1 MKLSIIIVNFNVKYF
16 LEQALLSV
24 RKASKGLAVETFVV
38 DNDSS
43 DESVDMIHK
52 KFPEVTLIANKE
64 NVGFST
70 ANNQAIRVA
79 KGEYVLL
86 LNPDTVVEED
96 TFSKCIDFMD
106 AHPKSGGLG
115 VKMIDGSGRFLP
127 ESKRG
132 LPSPFVA
139 FCKTFGLSKIFPKSK
154 TFNRYHLGFLSK
166 DETNEVDVLSGAFM
180 MLRKSVLDEIGLLDE
195 RYFMYGEDIDLSYR
209 IIKAGYKNYY
219 FADTTIIHYKG
230 ESTKKGSLNYVR
242 TFYNAMI
249 IFAKTHFK
257 GEQAALYIV
266 LLQIGIYFRAIVT
279 MFSNLFKRL
288 ALPLLDILVIFVG
301 LYLVK
306 DFWATHYFNDPN
318 YYLPSFTYFNI
329 PLYTMI
335 WILSIFFVGNYNDYS
350 NLRKLSKGVI
360 LGTLFLAAV
369 YGFLDLAYRPSR
381 AVIILGAIWT
391 IFSTMFVRTL
401 LHFFKYKNFSIGREK
416 IKNLILVGS
425 IKESVRVQNLIQ
437 QAQVHKNIIG
447 TVSPNH
453 IEDASI
459 YLSNLEYL
467 DEIVQIYDVN
477 EIIFC
482 GEDLSS
488 QNIMKWMTQLGPD
501 VEYRIVPE
509 ESLSIIGSSSKNTAG
524 ELYTIDI
531 QFNIANL
538 ENRRNK
544 RFLDIVT
551 AWLFLLFSPIVIF
564 FVSNKGNFINNIFQV
579 FTGQKSWVGYKM
591 NADNLPKIK
600 EGVLTS
606 LDILK
611 VKSVKD
617 YTAERLD
624 FLYAKDYQVSK
635 DFEIILK
642 SIKNLG
648 RK

>member
-43 DESVDMIHK
+43 DESVEMIHK
-52 KFPEVTLIANKE
+52 KFPEVTLIANKK

-70 ANNQAIRVA
+70 ANNQAIREA

-96 TFSKCIDFMD
+96 TFSKCINFMD

-115 VKMIDGSGRFLP
+115 VQMIDGSGRFLP

-257 GEQAALYIV
+257 GEQAALYIF

-279 MFSNLFKRL
+279 MFSNLFKKL
-288 ALPLLDILVIFVG
+288 ALPLLDVLVIFVG
-301 LYLVK
+301 LYFVK

-329 PLYTMI
+329 PLYTLI
-335 WILSIFFVGNYNDYS
+335 WIVSIFFAGNYSEYS

-391 IFSTMFVRTL
+391 IFSTIFVRTII
-401 LHFFKYKNFSIGREK
+401 HFIKYKNFSIGREK
-416 IKNLILVGS
+416 IKNLILVGT

-447 TVSPNH
+447 TVSPSH
-453 IEDASI
+453 IEDTSI
-459 YLSNLEYL
+459 YLSNVEYL
-467 DEIVQIYDVN
+467 DEIVQIYNVN

-482 GEDLSS
+482 GEDLSA
-488 QNIMKWMTQLGPD
+488 QDIMKWMTKLGPNL
-501 VEYRIVPE
+501 EYRIVPE

-531 QFNIANL
+531 QFKIANL
-538 ENRRNK
+538 ENKRNK
-544 RFLDIVT
+544 RILDVVT
-551 AWLFLLFSPIVIF
+551 ALLFLLLSPLLIF
-564 FVSNKGNFINNIFQV
+564 FVNDKGNFLSNIFQV
-579 FTGQKSWVGYKM
+579 LMGHKSWVGYKM
-591 NADNLPKIK
+591 KADNLPTIRK
-600 EGVLTS
+600 GVLTS

-611 VKSVKD
+611 IKSVKD
-617 YTAERLD
+617 HTSQRLD